1 MVGREDE
8 HTRSGRTG
16 SGPAPAPVGWRAPRV
31 PESSRSVTPAA
42 STRWHA
48 HPAGRRVHPHAA
60 GRRVWWPL
68 YALIPILVV
77 FAVDLYGLLDQR
89 RVNAM
94 LARGELTLVAER
106 DTARGRLARAYRL
119 HTGGR
124 LEEALAAYGTVA
136 PDAEPDLR
144 SVQRFNLGNLYL
156 ERAVE
161 LERKDEIQPAMSL
174 VELAKQNY
182 REILAR
188 DSHHWDARYNLSR
201 ALEMLPDVG
210 AVDFEDE
217 FNPERSPQAPQASR
231 SYEGLP

>member
-1 MVGREDE
+1 MVGQEDE
-8 HTRSGRTG
+8 RKQSGRTG
-16 SGPAPAPVGWRAPRV
+16 SIPAPTGRRAPRA
-31 PESSRSVTPAA
+31 PASSRSVMSAA
-42 STRWHA
+42 STKWPVPVHL
-48 HPAGRRVHPHAA
+48 HTTGRRA
-60 GRRVWWPL
+60 WWLL
-68 YALIPILVV
+68 YALIPVLVV
-77 FAVDLYGLLDQR
+77 FVVDLYGLLDQR

-94 LARGELTLVAER
+94 LARGELALVAER
-106 DTARGRLARAYRL
+106 DTARGRLSHAYRL
-119 HTGGR
+119 HAAGR
-124 LEEALAAYGTVA
+124 LEEALAAYGAVA
-136 PDAEPDLR
+136 PDAAPKLR
-144 SVQRFNLGNLYL
+144 SVQRFNLANLYL

-161 LERKDEIQPAMSL
+161 LEGKDEIQPAMSL

-217 FNPERSPQAPQASR
+217 FNPERSPQAPQATR